1 MKFVWG
7 LVKILAEVLLLA
19 LLANYLYFAFWYGAS
34 ATMSGWTLGLLLI
47 AIAMCTL
54 GYIGVWH
61 IQREKQ
67 KTPLDNYIEDV
78 HKEEELL
85 LKKEIIPE
93 APKMSADKFTP
104 VLEKLVAS
112 SAKNTTTLNLAME
125 NLNSRLDD
133 LEAKFISRQTEKTAL
148 HHVAEEIP
156 VDVVVNKPDL
166 TKPEPDLEPEPEI
179 VPSGNYDEELSD
191 IGNLE
196 IMQDAKQDE
205 DYEEVDID
213 NLLSE
218 TEGIAK

>member
-19 LLANYLYFAFWYGAS
+19 LLANYLYFAFWYDAS
-34 ATMSGWTLGLLLI
+34 AAMSGWALGLLLI
-47 AIAMCTL
+47 AVAMCCL
-54 GYIGVWH
+54 GFIGLWH
-61 IQREKQ
+61 IQRQHQ

-85 LKKEIIPE
+85 QKEVVAE
-93 APKMSADKFTP
+93 KPKISADKFTP

-133 LEAKFISRQTEKTAL
+133 LEAKFISRQTENAVPHRVVDEMPTAQT
-148 HHVAEEIP
+148 EY
-156 VDVVVNKPDL
+156 KPDFD
-166 TKPEPDLEPEPEI
+166 EPDLDDSE
-179 VPSGNYDEELSD
+179 VAPSGNYDEEFAD
-191 IGNLE
+191 IDKLE
-196 IMQDAKQDE
+196 IMQDEQKNK

-213 NLLSE
+213 TLLLR
-218 TEGIAK
+218 TEDAK